1 MPNPG
6 TNPPEMGIEQHKADC
21 LARWQQL
28 EQEARRKWADYR
40 RKRITRAQLEDWLT
54 QQSEMDERTI
64 RAMFNTMRG

>member
-1 MPNPG
+1 MNQ
-6 TNPPEMGIEQHKADC
+6 EQHKAEC

-40 RKRITRAQLEDWLT
+40 RKRISRSQLERWLK

-64 RAMFNTMRG
+64 RAIYNGMRGG

>member
-1 MPNPG
+1 
-6 TNPPEMGIEQHKADC
+6 MGIEQHKADC

-40 RKRITRAQLEDWLT
+40 RKRITRAQLEGWLT

-64 RAMFNTMRG
+64 RGMFNGMRAR